1 MEPAGKAA
9 VRLEIVD
16 ESSVNQRLDNFLLKM
31 LKGVPKSH
39 VYRFLRRGGLRSL
52 RSGRRNGAAAS
63 RRPSSGEGSRWDR

>member
-1 MEPAGKAA
+1 MEPAVKAA

-39 VYRFLRRGGLRSL
+39 VYRILRRGEVRVNGQRAQPDGL
-52 RSGRRNGAAAS
+52 S
-63 RRPSSGEGSRWDR
+63 RTSSQSSS